1 MKRLTLLVQTA
12 VISALLGASSMAAI
26 AATGPGECG
35 EYKYWHEGH
44 CVDARMAPSS
54 VPWTRSVF

>member
-1 MKRLTLLVQTA
+1 MKRLTFLVQAA
-12 VISALLGASSMAAI
+12 VVGALLGVGSMSAI

-35 EYKYWHEGH
+35 EYKYWHNHH

-54 VPWTRSVF
+54 VPWTKSVF